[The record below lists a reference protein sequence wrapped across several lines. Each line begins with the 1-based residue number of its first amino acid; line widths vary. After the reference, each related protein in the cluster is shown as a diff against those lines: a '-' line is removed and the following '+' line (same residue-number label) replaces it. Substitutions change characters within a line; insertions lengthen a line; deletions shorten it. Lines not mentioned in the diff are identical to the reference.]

1 MLESE
6 IMTVKELQGM
16 IFIDA
21 NSYLTLY
28 WGEDVKKVLPRL
40 EGLRHYIF
48 VTQQIVAEVHRK
60 KVQLAAGF
68 FAKQVKAGKMEL
80 EQTQNLL
87 GQVSQS
93 KDEVSKTLAGIF
105 SQAVEDTKDE
115 LQHARE
121 RRERGNPPGNKSDPL
136 GDQLNWEQV
145 LSHCQNKRWLWVIT
159 DDSDYATKY
168 PKKSDDGNKHEG
180 EMFLNAALYQDV
192 ARRYE
197 PEPAPEIFCFKKIM
211 EGLDHFAAKTGVKV
225 EKLSSEEIE
234 KINKE
239 QEASLDWLGNY
250 DDAAALVV
258 VQRNEWIRR
267 ASLASQMS

>member
-1 MLESE
+1 
-6 IMTVKELQGM
+6 MTVKEPQGM

-28 WGEDVKKVLPRL
+28 WGEVKKVLPRL
-40 EGLRHYIF
+40 EELRDYIF

-60 KVQLAAGF
+60 KVEVAAGF
-68 FAKQVKAGKMEL
+68 FAQQVKNGKMEL
-80 EQTQNLL
+80 EQTQDLL

-145 LSHCQNKRWLWVIT
+145 LSHCQNKSGLWIIT
-159 DDSDYATKY
+159 NDGDYATKY
-168 PKKSDDGNKHEG
+168 GSKHE
-180 EMFLNAALYQDV
+180 EKMFLNAALYQDV

-197 PEPAPEIFCFKKIM
+197 PEPAPEIFCFYKIIA
-211 EGLDHFAAKTGVKV
+211 GLDHFAAKTGVKV

-239 QEASLDWLGNY
+239 QESSLDWLGNY

-267 ASLASQMS
+267 ASLASQMSSDDAGRA